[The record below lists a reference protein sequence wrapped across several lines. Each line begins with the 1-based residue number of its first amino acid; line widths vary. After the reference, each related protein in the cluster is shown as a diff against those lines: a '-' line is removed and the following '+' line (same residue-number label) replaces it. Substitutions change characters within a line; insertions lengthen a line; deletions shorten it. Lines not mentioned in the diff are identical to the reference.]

1 MLEGWGIGEGMMPTS
16 PSGPRCRYKPVAG
29 KYGDRQRSFR
39 AAGGRASPKGFL
51 RAEIRS
57 LSPHFRCSY
66 RPVAE
71 LSRPGKNGDRQR
83 SFRSEI
89 SRVPRR
95 ILACGNS
102 KPVTTFAEVWTHL
115 GSFVC
120 AETLPG
126 GDCNDWGCWARLR
139 VWTHQIS
146 RCVLKFPTAGAR
158 FA

>member
-1 MLEGWGIGEGMMPTS
+1 MLEGWGIGEGMMPIS
-16 PSGPRCRYKPVAG
+16 PSGPVVATSLWRG
-29 KYGDRQRSFR
+29 NMVTGNEVSARRVV
-39 AAGGRASPKGFL
+39 GRPLRGFCA
-51 RAEIRS
+51 RKIRS

-146 RCVLKFPTAGAR
+146 RCVQKFPTAGGR

>member
-1 MLEGWGIGEGMMPTS
+1 MVTGNEVS
-16 PSGPRCRYKPVAG
+16 AV
-29 KYGDRQRSFR
+29 
-39 AAGGRASPKGFL
+39 
-51 RAEIRS
+51 RS
-57 LSPHFRCSY
+57 LAFC
-66 RPVAE
+66 
-71 LSRPGKNGDRQR
+71 G
-83 SFRSEI
+83 
-89 SRVPRR
+89 

-146 RCVLKFPTAGAR
+146 RCVQKFPTAGAR